1 MELEFRKCTL
11 SDLKVLVHI
20 SKSTFSESFE
30 KDNDPD
36 DFRKYIDSAF
46 CEEELSSQ
54 LNNLNTFFYFVYL
67 ENILVGY
74 FKLNIGDAQS
84 DLKQDDSIE
93 LERIY
98 VRHVYQG
105 KGIGN
110 YIIAKVKQL
119 ALKTGKSFLWLGV
132 WEKNIRAISFYKE
145 HGFVKFG
152 KHPYYI
158 GKDKQMDW
166 LMRYELSQ
174 NSDKSM
180 N

>member
-1 MELEFRKCTL
+1 
-11 SDLKVLVHI
+11 
-20 SKSTFSESFE
+20 
-30 KDNDPD
+30 
-36 DFRKYIDSAF
+36 
-46 CEEELSSQ
+46 
-54 LNNLNTFFYFVYL
+54 
-67 ENILVGY
+67 
-74 FKLNIGDAQS
+74 
-84 DLKQDDSIE
+84 
-93 LERIY
+93 
-98 VRHVYQG
+98 
-105 KGIGN
+105 
-110 YIIAKVKQL
+110 VKQL